1 LRGFSL
7 NFRPLTKPLA
17 NVHEC
22 NASSPKTAIG
32 PDRNRGKKGQ
42 RLHQLFAYPDWG
54 RIQTELTLFQSRSLR
69 KLNVRDAS
77 FKEDAEANLNKRL
90 DKIMRP
96 KRSSPD
102 SRRTGVQCFGSRC
115 AGSFLRY
122 GCARRQLSHRFVGFE
137 GRDEMCVE
145 ELGAMVGMPVA
156 SSARAMAPRIEPP
169 LRATALISRVPGG
182 GMPGLSAHSR
192 GCPRSHTCGAALG
205 HRWHRVVSALQSF
218 PAAVRSP
225 KHDARGVLKACFHQT
240 WLHWP
245 GGRW

>member
-1 LRGFSL
+1 MRGFSL

-182 GMPGLSAHSR
+182 ACPGSQRTAGDALAAIHAGLPSGIGGTASSLRSSLSLQRADHPSMTQGESSR
-192 GCPRSHTCGAALG
+192 LA
-205 HRWHRVVSALQSF
+205 F
-218 PAAVRSP
+218 I
-225 KHDARGVLKACFHQT
+225 KHGSIGQ
-240 WLHWP
+240 